1 MNVLKVLAIASV
13 LSPALQVA
21 HAAESGSCDA
31 KLAQLDAI
39 ERSEGAALQGGVATD
54 IRRLVE
60 QAKAAK
66 AKGDGK
72 ACLSAASRA
81 LSLYKTAS
89 K

>member
-1 MNVLKVLAIASV
+1 MNMLKTLTIACVISLPLQLA
-13 LSPALQVA
+13 Q
-21 HAAESGSCDA
+21 AAPVDACDA
-31 KLAQLDAI
+31 KLAQLESI
-39 ERSEGAALQGGVATD
+39 ERSEGVAVQGGLATD